1 MTITSQPV
9 EISPLGN
16 TKVFEPIKVGANTL
30 NQRIAYVPTTRF
42 RATKDHIPSD
52 LQLEYYKARAQA
64 PGTLLI
70 TEATYTSPQGGID
83 LHVPGIYNSRQA
95 KAWKQITDAI
105 HEQKSFAAVQLWYL
119 GRVANAK
126 DLKDEGL
133 PLVGPSEVY
142 WSEESEKL
150 AKEAG
155 NPLRA
160 LTVEEIDHIVNVE
173 YPNAAKKA
181 LEAGFDYL
189 EVHSAHGYLIDQFLN
204 PASNKRTDE
213 YGGSIENRARLLFR
227 VLDKLIELV
236 GADKVAVRFSP
247 WATFQGVEP
256 EGEKLHTYILQ
267 ELTKRA
273 QDGKEL
279 AYISYVEPR
288 VSGIVDVA
296 QGEEPGTN
304 DFVLKAWKGRL
315 IRAGNYTYDAPKF
328 ETIVRDVQDDRTIIG
343 FSRFFTSNPDLVEKL
358 KDGTPLNYYNRDE
371 FYKYYNYG
379 YNTYD
384 DSAKEVTGKP
394 LA

>member
-133 PLVGPSEVY
+133 PLVGPS
-142 WSEESEKL
+142 
-150 AKEAG
+150 
-155 NPLRA
+155 
-160 LTVEEIDHIVNVE
+160 E